1 MQIRRYPGVGMF
13 RCSPAPFTNLF
24 KVSSNS
30 IHTFLTYD
38 NYTKRI
44 KTKGQQI
51 IFLYLSTVV
60 PT

>member
-1 MQIRRYPGVGMF
+1 MKFVHEAVQLNYF
-13 RCSPAPFTNLF
+13 F
-24 KVSSNS
+24 KISSNS

-51 IFLYLSTVV
+51 SFLYLSTVV
-60 PT
+60 PTEYSFQFI

>member
-1 MQIRRYPGVGMF
+1 MPKEDKML
-13 RCSPAPFTNLF
+13 SAAHSHNLF

-38 NYTKRI
+38 NYTERI

-51 IFLYLSTVV
+51 IFLYLSFVV